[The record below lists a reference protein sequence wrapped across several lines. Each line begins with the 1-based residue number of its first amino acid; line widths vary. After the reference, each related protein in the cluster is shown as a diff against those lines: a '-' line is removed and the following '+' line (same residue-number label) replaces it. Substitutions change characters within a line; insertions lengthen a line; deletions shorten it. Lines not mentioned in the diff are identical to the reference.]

1 LAGKSEYEGVQR
13 FRESLRRTLS
23 CIVRGAYVDV
33 KGGYYPSRTPHP
45 LTLMDGL
52 PVELGGGTGLSIKVS
67 QQYRLIEAPSS
78 IRPWR
83 VSTVA
88 YHYTLQVADGAEII
102 SYQWHPR
109 VPNSVGFP
117 HLHIRQGA
125 GLGREEFQRAHLP
138 TGRVALENFVRLL
151 IVDFGVPPEKD
162 NWEDELAKS
171 LAEFEADRSW

>member
-1 LAGKSEYEGVQR
+1 
-13 FRESLRRTLS
+13 
-23 CIVRGAYVDV
+23 VRGAYVDV
-33 KGGYYPSRTPHP
+33 KGGYYPSPKPHP

-52 PVELGGGTGLSIKVS
+52 PVELGSGTEFSIRVS
-67 QQYRLIEAPSS
+67 QQYRLIEAPSAT
-78 IRPWR
+78 RPWR
-83 VSTVA
+83 VTTVA
-88 YHYTLQVADGAEII
+88 YHYTLQEAEGAEII
-102 SYQWHPR
+102 SYQWHPG
-109 VPNSVGFP
+109 VPNSVSFP

-125 GLGREEFQRAHLP
+125 GLGREELQRAHLP